1 MDLIAAVSHRI
12 VPPDPSIADAVGTRH
27 ELATALADL
36 VDNAIDAGARRVH
49 IRFLTRGGALTDLLV
64 MDDGRGMDE
73 AAIDDAMT
81 FARTRAYGD
90 NDLGHYGLGLK
101 AASLSQADA
110 LDVCSRAV
118 GGVPVGRRITK
129 DSPSYV
135 ETLDPHQV
143 GDALAGPVFRIPG
156 ADAPH
161 GTVVHWRGLRTAL
174 VSPDPDERTE
184 WLGGRIEEVR
194 DHLGL
199 VFHRILAR
207 SRVEIGIDEFDA
219 DIGEAGAMRR
229 VRGLDPLAGAVA
241 GVRPIALDGAVD
253 GRPFRLTAVILTES
267 ALRDPAVLASA
278 RSSTTAGGQ
287 GLYVYRRDRL
297 LQIGGWNSVIRGGR
311 NYERL
316 RICLD
321 VDDPLLDFVQ
331 INPEKSGVVLNATM
345 RRAMR
350 EAVSD
355 GGGRSFEDVLG
366 LARSA
371 AAAARRRAKRPIVLV
386 EPRRGLS
393 RQMYDAIGDA
403 VEFSDTDPVYIRWKR
418 LPGTSLVDVDLEGR
432 TLWLNDLYRPAL
444 SGSSRPDD
452 APLLK
457 TLLLLLHSRFFEGSY
472 LGDRERRE
480 LGAWDSIIRA
490 ALDEELEHR
499 GLRKGRTRE

>member
-1 MDLIAAVSHRI
+1 MDPIAAVSHRI
-12 VPPDPSIADAVGTRH
+12 VPPDPSIADAVGTHH

-36 VDNAIDAGARRVH
+36 VDNAIDADARRVH
-49 IRFLTRGGALTDLLV
+49 IRFLTRGGTLTDLLV
-64 MDDGRGMDE
+64 MDDGRGMDG
-73 AAIDDAMT
+73 AAIDAAMT
-81 FARTRAYGD
+81 FARTRAYD
-90 NDLGHYGLGLK
+90 EHDLGHYGLGLK
-101 AASLSQADA
+101 AASLSQADV

-118 GGVPVGRRITK
+118 GGVPVGRRITR
-129 DSPSYV
+129 DAPSCV

-143 GDALAGPVFRIPG
+143 GDALARRPLRIPG

-161 GTVVHWRGLRTAL
+161 GTVVHWRGFRTAL

-184 WLGGRIEEVR
+184 WLGGRVEEVR
-194 DHLGL
+194 GHLGL

-207 SRVEIGIDEFDA
+207 SRVEIGIDEFDL
-219 DIGEAGAMRR
+219 DIGEAGAVRR

-241 GVRPIALDGAVD
+241 GVRPMALDGAVD
-253 GRPFRLTAVILTES
+253 SRPFRLTAVILTEP

-278 RSSTTAGGQ
+278 RSSTMAGGQ

-316 RICLD
+316 RISLD
-321 VDDPLLDFVQ
+321 VDDPLLEFVQ

-345 RRAMR
+345 RRAVR
-350 EAVSD
+350 GAVD
-355 GGGRSFEDVLG
+355 GAGRSFEDVLD

-371 AAAARRRAKRPIVLV
+371 AAAARRRTKRPVALV

-393 RQMYDAIGDA
+393 RQMYDTIGDA
-403 VEFSDTDPVYIRWKR
+403 VEFLDADPVDIRWRR
-418 LPGTSLVDVDLEGR
+418 LPGTSLVDVDLERR

-444 SGSSRPDD
+444 SGSMRPDD

-490 ALDEELEHR
+490 ALGEELEHR
-499 GLRKGRTRE
+499 GLREGRTRE